1 MGIKANWSHF
11 TPANLSRSLIH
22 RPIVVW
28 FAVALILL
36 CGFTGAGAWYYR
48 HQRET
53 FRKDVWSD
61 LNAIAD
67 LKVRQISEWR
77 RSRLA
82 EASII
87 LDFASRD
94 PAMERLITGDKQ
106 GGRAAL
112 EVLIS
117 FRERTQAESVV
128 VISPNGRVV
137 WSAPEGRSDVGQW
150 DRALAERASRE
161 GKILFSDFHK
171 NADNDIELNIFV
183 PAASAGEPRKRLGV
197 LILRLDPDAYLYP
210 LIQSWPTPSRT
221 AETLLVGRVGAS
233 VVYLNELRHVKGTAL
248 TLSFP
253 LERSTLPAARAAL
266 GIETTMEG
274 IDYRGVPV
282 LAVTRKVPDS
292 PWGVVA
298 KMDQVECYAAAKQM
312 AKITGFQLILL
323 ISTLFLALALLLA
336 QKASQIRSREL
347 QARLQYQE
355 LARHSDE
362 LQRLT
367 AHLDIREEES
377 RRISREIHEEFGN
390 ALAGVRFSLLDLEV
404 RVPDDHPEIASRI
417 SSVLSE
423 HKTLIEQVR
432 RISQHLRPPI
442 LDQLGLVP
450 AIKWLA
456 DDFELRTGQK
466 CPVVTEVS
474 VSDGTRREQAY
485 ASAVYRICQ
494 EALSNVA
501 RHANATSVQV
511 VFRETESEAMLQV
524 ADNGDGFTLS
534 KGNDSSIG
542 IINMRE
548 RARYFGG
555 TFDISA
561 SPGEGT
567 TVTVRIPLRKSRP
580 ATSYEDSSKKF

>member
-1 MGIKANWSHF
+1 M
-11 TPANLSRSLIH
+11 
-22 RPIVVW
+22 VVW

-36 CGFTGAGAWYYR
+36 CGSTGAGAWYFR
-48 HQRET
+48 HQKET
-53 FRKDVWSD
+53 YRKDVWSD

-87 LDFASRD
+87 SAVASGA
-94 PAMERLITGDKQ
+94 PSMERLVAGDKQ

-117 FRERTQAESVV
+117 SRKYIQAQSVV
-128 VISPNGRVV
+128 VVSQNGHVV
-137 WSAPEGRSDVGQW
+137 WSVPEGVTEVGQW
-150 DRALAERASRE
+150 DCSLAERSLKERR
-161 GKILFSDFHK
+161 ILFSDFHK
-171 NADNDIELNIFV
+171 NLNDDIELNIFV
-183 PAASAGEPRKRLGV
+183 PVTSAADPRKPLAV
-197 LILRLDPDAYLYP
+197 LILQLDPDAYLYP
-210 LIQSWPTPSRT
+210 LIQSWPTASRT
-221 AETLLVGRVGAS
+221 AETLLVRLEGDS
-233 VVYLNELRHVKGTAL
+233 VVYLNELRHIKGTAL
-248 TLSFP
+248 TLSAP
-253 LERSTLPAARAAL
+253 LGKESLPATRAAL

-292 PWGVVA
+292 SWGLVA
-298 KMDQVECYAAAKQM
+298 KMDQAESYAAARQM
-312 AKITGFQLILL
+312 AKVTGFQVLL
-323 ISTLFLALALLLA
+323 FVSTLAIALALLLV
-336 QKASQIRSREL
+336 QKANQIRNRER
-347 QARLQYQE
+347 QARLEYQE
-355 LARHSDE
+355 LLRHSDE

-390 ALAGVRFSLLDLEV
+390 ALAGARFSMLDLHG
-404 RVPDDHPEIASRI
+404 RIPNDHPELAKRI
-417 SSVLSE
+417 NSILAE
-423 HKTLIEQVR
+423 QKTLMEQVR

-456 DDFELRTGQK
+456 DDYELRTGHK
-466 CPVVTEVS
+466 CEVVTQVL
-474 VSDGTRREQAY
+474 DGAKTERPY

-501 RHANATSVQV
+501 RHASAASVQV
-511 VFRETESEAMLQV
+511 MFRENESEATLQV
-524 ADNGDGFTLS
+524 ADNGKGFNPS
-534 KGNDSSIG
+534 EGNDPSIG

-548 RARYFGG
+548 RARYCGG

-561 SPGEGT
+561 APGQGT
-567 TVTVRIPLRKSRP
+567 TVTVKIPRKAP
-580 ATSYEDSSKKF
+580 APAPADRSESLEKD